1 MAAYKTYQPL
11 ISEILRKTN
20 NAKTKEE
27 KKKILLENNSQTLR
41 SLFIW
46 NYDDSVV
53 SMLPEGDVPF
63 TPNPAPEGTDNIKL
77 EHEGKKLFYFVK
89 GGADHIS
96 QSKREQMFLAMLESM
111 HPDEAEVLCL
121 VKDKKLQSKY
131 TRISRALI
139 EETFPN
145 IQWGGRSR

>member
-1 MAAYKTYQPL
+1 MASKTYTPL
-11 ISEILRKTN
+11 ISEILRKVN

-46 NYDDSVV
+46 NYDESVI
-53 SMLPEGDVPF
+53 SMIPEGDVPY
-63 TPNPAPEGTDNIKL
+63 TPNPAPEGTDNVML
-77 EHEGKKLFYFVK
+77 VNAGKKLHYFVK
-89 GGADHIS
+89 GGGAVS
-96 QSKREQMFLAMLESM
+96 QLKREQMFVGMLETL

-131 TRISRALI
+131 TRISKALI
-139 EETFPN
+139 QETFPQ
-145 IQWGGRSR
+145 IQWGNRS

>member
-1 MAAYKTYQPL
+1 MASKTYTPL
-11 ISEILRKTN
+11 ISEILRKVN

-46 NYDDSVV
+46 NYDESVV
-53 SMLPEGDVPF
+53 SMIPEGDVPY
-63 TPNPAPEGTDNIKL
+63 TPNPAPEGTDNVML
-77 EHEGKKLFYFVK
+77 VNAGKKLHYFVK
-89 GGADHIS
+89 GGGTIT
-96 QSKREQMFLAMLESM
+96 QLKREQMFVGMLETL

-131 TRISRALI
+131 TRISKALI
-139 EETFPN
+139 QETFPS
-145 IQWGGRSR
+145 IQWGNRS